1 MNDLIFASSLAIE
14 GQSYLLHKWRG
25 EYGNEYPA
33 DIKKSRCAEIQD
45 NLDRLRQIRR
55 DAKNA

>member
-1 MNDLIFASSLAIE
+1 MNDLIFASSLAID
-14 GQSYLLHKWRG
+14 GQSYLLDKWRG
-25 EYGNEYPA
+25 SHGNDYPV
-33 DIKKSRCAEIQD
+33 DVRKSRCAEIQE